1 MSLSLTMFSAATL
14 DMMHNVTFV
23 DNVLGCYLLLDAL
36 FDTVFMLFLY
46 V

>member
-23 DNVLGCYLLLDAL
+23 DNVLGCYLLIDAL
-36 FDTVFMLFLY
+36 CYCFMLFLY